1 MPTRPEIEYG
11 PCPVCGDLVAR
22 TIQVDTETGAVVSRP
37 PATCR
42 FGHTS

>member
-37 PATCR
+37 QATCR